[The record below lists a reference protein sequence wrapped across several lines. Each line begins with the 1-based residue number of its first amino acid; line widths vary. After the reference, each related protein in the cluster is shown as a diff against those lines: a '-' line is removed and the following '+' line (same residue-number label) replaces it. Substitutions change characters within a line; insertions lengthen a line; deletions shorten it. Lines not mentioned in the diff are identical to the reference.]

1 MPEMN
6 GIEFLKE
13 IRNKGNQIPFIV
25 FTGKG
30 REEIII
36 KLFNE
41 GADFYLQKGGAIEP
55 LFAELTHKIIQAVKQ
70 KQAACALRESEE
82 RFRTL
87 LHCVPAVAV
96 QGYFPDHKVVYWNE
110 ANTKIYGYTPDEA
123 IGSDI
128 RDLIVPPEARE
139 LVTNEIAK
147 MAETGIPLAA
157 GEMYLTHKNG
167 SMVPVF
173 SSHAV
178 VQIEGKKPMLFC
190 IDIDLSEQK
199 KAEEALLDVNRK
211 LKLLSSITNKDISNE
226 VSLCEKKLDIA
237 QKSENLFELKE
248 YLNQFREHFG
258 SIEHHIEFSRQYQD
272 LGLDAPKWQEV
283 KTNISGLS
291 GSVSIKTENIDSLYL
306 YADPML
312 GKVFSNLI
320 DNTRRY
326 GGRATEIKVNVRKTD
341 DDMILIWEDNGS
353 GIPVKEKER
362 IFERGYGKNFGIGL
376 YLCREILSITGISI
390 KETGDPKKGAKFEIH
405 VPKDLYNINP
415 PK

>member
-1 MPEMN
+1 MPKMN

-13 IRNKGNQIPFIV
+13 VRSKGNQIPFIV

-36 KLFNE
+36 KLLNE
-41 GADFYLQKGGAIEP
+41 GADFYLQKGGAIGP
-55 LFAELTHKIIQAVKQ
+55 LFAELTHKIVQAVKQ

-87 LHCVPAVAV
+87 LQSVPAVAV

-123 IGSDI
+123 IGCDI
-128 RDLIVPPEARE
+128 CDLLIPPEARE
-139 LVTNEIAK
+139 LVTNEISK
-147 MAETGIPLAA
+147 MAKTGVPLPA
-157 GEMYLTHKNG
+157 GAMYLTHKNG

-226 VSLCEKKLDIA
+226 IALCEKLLDMA
-237 QKSENLFELKE
+237 EKNENLVELKE
-248 YLNQFREHFG
+248 YLDQFREHF
-258 SIEHHIEFSRQYQD
+258 SAIERQIEFSRQYQD
-272 LGLDAPKWQEV
+272 LGQDAPQWQEV
-283 KTNISGLS
+283 KTNISRLT
-291 GSVSIKTENIDSLYL
+291 GSVSIKTENVDSLYL

-320 DNTRRY
+320 GNTLRY
-326 GGRATEIKVNVRKTD
+326 GGRATEIKVSVQKAYD
-341 DDMILIWEDNGS
+341 DLILIWEDNGS
-353 GIPVKEKER
+353 GIPVGEKER

-390 KETGDPKKGAKFEIH
+390 KETGDPKKGVRFEIH
-405 VPKDLYNINP
+405 VPKDLYKSNP